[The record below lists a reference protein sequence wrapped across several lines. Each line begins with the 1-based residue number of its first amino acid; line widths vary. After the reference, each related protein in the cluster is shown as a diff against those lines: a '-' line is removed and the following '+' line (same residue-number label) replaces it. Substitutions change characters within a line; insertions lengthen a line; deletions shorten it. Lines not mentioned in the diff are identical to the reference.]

1 MDNGILILV
10 VSALGGSL
18 LGAAVGWMV
27 KSVQAQRKLNDL
39 ADAFQGRLD
48 EVIAQR
54 NDVAEQFTRSRARL
68 KQVEAKSGER
78 REKLVTLI
86 NKSRVLAKNV
96 KLLQTERENTK
107 TKLSTLQNALIALK
121 QRTGDL
127 QSAFKKAREFYKG
140 ELVKSLDAR
149 KQLEQEIKEARAQQQ
164 AFAKAVESSS
174 LEHGSEENMVIA
186 AQLRLG
192 QLQVL
197 ERTVNKLEAENEQ
210 LRNEA
215 RQIRMEIAARDK
227 DIAELEQLR
236 INNKQ
241 LVKCVE
247 ALENSRK
254 AHEEDANRY
263 REKADQTEKLSD
275 TLRMKLDDL
284 QKNFADIE
292 KQQSEAI
299 EDVRKGAVVT
309 LVRDRAG

>member
-1 MDNGILILV
+1 MDSGLFISV
-10 VSALGGSL
+10 VSAFAGVV
-18 LGAAVGWMV
+18 LGAGVGWAIRTLRA
-27 KSVQAQRKLNDL
+27 KRQLEELASV
-39 ADAFQGRLD
+39 FQGRLD
-48 EVIAQR
+48 EVVAQR
-54 NDVAEQFTRSRARL
+54 NEVAARFTQSESRLEQA
-68 KQVEAKSGER
+68 EAKSAER
-78 REKLVTLI
+78 KEKLLKVMDR
-86 NKSRVLAKNV
+86 SRVLAKNV

-107 TKLSTLQNALIALK
+107 SKLSTLQNALIALK

-127 QSAFKKAREFYKG
+127 QSAFKKTREFYKR
-140 ELVKSLDAR
+140 ELIKSAESR
-149 KQLEQEIKEARAQQQ
+149 KELEQQIVKARADQE

-174 LEHGSEENMVIA
+174 LEHGSEENMVMA

-210 LRNEA
+210 LRDET
-215 RQIRMEIAARDK
+215 RQAKMELAARDK
-227 DIAELEQLR
+227 DRTELEQLR

-241 LVKCVE
+241 LVQCVE

-263 REKADQTEKLSD
+263 REKADETEKMSD
-275 TLRMKLDDL
+275 TLRMRLDDL

-299 EDVRKGAVVT
+299 EDVRKAEVVS
-309 LVRDRAG
+309 LVRNKAG